1 MFSSEKIVKI
11 ISFNLLDFEHDKP
24 VDKIVINQGLLL
36 LTILGSIIT
45 AIIGFTNQ
53 DLIYGVI
60 SILLLIISVAN
71 LFIYK
76 STRLYFSYS
85 VLCILLFYTITTVIF
100 FLYSF
105 KFPAD
110 IIWFS
115 LFPILSIFLIGPRK
129 GSLLSSLILVLLIFS
144 FYVHYL
150 IYDEIDI
157 TVKSMVVFSM
167 YYMVILLGTLGFGL
181 MYYRIEKSLVK
192 AKKDVRKSKKERKD
206 FISRLSHEMRTPLND
221 MVVLNSLLE
230 QSNLNDKQKSI
241 IETLKASTN
250 NLVNSVQEISAA
262 SSPDRSIRHF
272 ENVVFN
278 MKKAMEG
285 TIEFYIKKEIG
296 EITFLYD
303 NNNGPDEIIGDPVTI
318 KQILLLFIES
328 FLKSKSRPE
337 ELKIDF
343 SINVKESIG
352 NKVYYLFKLNSNF
365 KVFKSEEGLI
375 NLLETDEQGAN
386 AKSQEDLQLLNIR
399 MGKNII
405 QSLEGKLEIETEDQF
420 TSLIFTLPFSI
431 PNESVHN
438 KFGSAKIP
446 DFDDTKSSLKLNDAN
461 VLLVEDNELNQK
473 ILLIGLKS
481 YIKNID
487 VAIHGKIAL
496 DMFGTSN
503 YDLIL
508 MDIQMQEMDG
518 ITATR
523 KIREIEEST
532 NSHVP
537 IIAVT
542 ANALL
547 GDRETCLS
555 AGMDEYISKPFQ
567 IEELLEKM
575 QNLINR

>member
-1 MFSSEKIVKI
+1 
-11 ISFNLLDFEHDKP
+11 
-24 VDKIVINQGLLL
+24 
-36 LTILGSIIT
+36 
-45 AIIGFTNQ
+45 
-53 DLIYGVI
+53 
-60 SILLLIISVAN
+60 
-71 LFIYK
+71 
-76 STRLYFSYS
+76 
-85 VLCILLFYTITTVIF
+85 
-100 FLYSF
+100 
-105 KFPAD
+105 
-110 IIWFS
+110 
-115 LFPILSIFLIGPRK
+115 
-129 GSLLSSLILVLLIFS
+129 
-144 FYVHYL
+144 
-150 IYDEIDI
+150 
-157 TVKSMVVFSM
+157 
-167 YYMVILLGTLGFGL
+167 
-181 MYYRIEKSLVK
+181 
-192 AKKDVRKSKKERKD
+192 
-206 FISRLSHEMRTPLND
+206 SRLSHEMRTPLND

-262 SSPDRSIRHF
+262 TSPDRSIRHF

-296 EITFLYD
+296 EITFLY
-303 NNNGPDEIIGDPVTI
+303 NNKNGPDEIIGDPVTI

-328 FLKSKSRPE
+328 FLKSNSRPE
-337 ELKIDF
+337 DLKIDF
-343 SINVKESIG
+343 TINYKEAIDD
-352 NKVYYLFKLNSNF
+352 KVYYLFKLKSNF
-365 KVFKSEEGLI
+365 KVFQSEEGLI
-375 NLLETDEQGAN
+375 NLLETDEQEASSAN
-386 AKSQEDLQLLNIR
+386 SKKDLQLLNIR
-399 MGKNII
+399 MGKHII
-405 QSLEGKLEIETEDQF
+405 QSLKGKLEIETDDQF
-420 TSLIFTLPFSI
+420 TSLIFTLPFST
-431 PNESVHN
+431 PDESVHN
-438 KFGSAKIP
+438 KFGPAKIP
-446 DFDDTKSSLKLNDAN
+446 DFNEQKTSLKLYDAN

-473 ILLIGLKS
+473 ILLIGLKN

-555 AGMDEYISKPFQ
+555 AGMDDYISKPFQ

-575 QNLINR
+575 QSLINQ